1 MIKLS
6 HIRHKRSDG
15 KTGFMLPGCRFT
27 TSATEA
33 LDALNEMDSIAS
45 QLTMSRATRV
55 ASSKVYTNNGALLV
69 RRESHNNRLFLG
81 V

>member
-6 HIRHKRSDG
+6 QIRHKRSDG
-15 KTGFMLPGCRFT
+15 KTGFMLPGSRFT
-27 TSATEA
+27 PNA
-33 LDALNEMDSIAS
+33 LEVLNEIESIAS

-55 ASSKVYTNNGALLV
+55 ASSKVYTNDGALLV

>member
-6 HIRHKRSDG
+6 QIRHKRSDG
-15 KTGFMLPGCRFT
+15 KTVFMLPGSRFT
-27 TSATEA
+27 PDALEA
-33 LDALNEMDSIAS
+33 LEALNEIESIAS

-55 ASSKVYTNNGALLV
+55 AISKVYTNDGALLV
-69 RRESHNNRLFLG
+69 RRESKNKRYFLG